1 MMARQLGVAVLRGG
15 SWGTTMAATCASNT
29 ATVPWAPDPETAEE
43 IKTRHTN
50 SRYLGDLRLAEPLR
64 ATADPAAAV
73 ANADILAMF
82 VPSHT
87 FRSGTGAGRQGPA
100 AVDSDCQPGEG
111 RQRRTRLL
119 RTEII
124 AAVKTSPVVMTLA
137 TERSVEI
144 PIAAQVDAVLN
155 QRQPVRDACRGL
167 RQPPPGHELHGEAG

>member
-1 MMARQLGVAVLRGG
+1 V
-15 SWGTTMAATCASNT
+15 AATCARNT
-29 ATVPWAPDPETAEE
+29 ATVLWAPDPETAEE

-50 SRYLGDLRLAEPLR
+50 SRYFGDLRLAEPLR

-100 AVDSDCQPGEG
+100 AVDSDCQPGE
-111 RQRRTRLL
+111 RPRTTHPPAHDRDHRRS
-119 RTEII
+119 EDV
-124 AAVKTSPVVMTLA
+124 AVVMTLA
-137 TERSVEI
+137 AERSVEI

-155 QRQPVRDACRGL
+155 QRQPVGDAYRGL